1 MIVFLVILIGVL
13 LIGAGVAF
21 HGSIGVVSAVLVA
34 GFGGL
39 VFIFGVALAVITK
52 LYVKTTAN
60 EAFVRTGWGKAK
72 VVLDGGAF
80 VVPII
85 HKLVPV
91 SLETMRLNV
100 IRRGEEALITGDNL
114 RVDIAAEFYIKV
126 QPELNDILNA
136 ARSLGERSVSEG
148 SIRELVMEKLISA
161 LRTVA
166 ATRSLVELHTKRD
179 EFAAAVQQIVTQD
192 LQENGLTLE
201 SVTISS
207 LDQTPVDLLKDDNI
221 FDAQGKRR
229 ITEITQVQLVQ
240 RNEIERNA
248 QRDIR
253 DKDVSTRKQIL
264 DLDKD
269 REFAEATQA
278 RDVANVQAER
288 KRETQEFAIQQAREV
303 ELAEVAK
310 ELAVQQA
317 DISKQR
323 DLAVAQAQRE
333 EAERL
338 AQIARDKA
346 QQEADVARE
355 QAVEVARRQAE
366 VAVANEET
374 RRAQAQAETRAAEA
388 KRQEET
394 ERIETVRVTAEADRR
409 AQQKMIT
416 EKQQVDIKQYEDQV
430 EADVKAYTAVK
441 VAEGDLEAADKQKQA
456 MLILAEGEAQS
467 NKLRAEGQRAIEMV
481 PVQIEREKVNVEAA
495 RVEVRRQDLE
505 NQERFSEAALDFE
518 LKKEQIAANRDVQIE
533 MAKAIA
539 TMLQSADMHLFGD
552 PSTVATMTQQFLRS
566 VGWGLSVKGLVDS
579 TPEDVRQT
587 ATQMVR
593 GTGEALRD
601 VVSRFTGGKVALA
614 PEALEQIV
622 SDAIIRAHQRTD
634 EAEAEPPTEEPEP
647 QEETEEEEES

>member
-1 MIVFLVILIGVL
+1 MIVFMLMLTGVL
-13 LIGAGVAF
+13 LMGAGVVF
-21 HGSIGVVSAVLVA
+21 GTQLGFVSSILLVV
-34 GFGGL
+34 FGAI
-39 VFIFGVALAVITK
+39 VFLFGTTITVITK
-52 LYVKTTAN
+52 LYRKTTAN
-60 EAFVRTGWGKAK
+60 EAFVRTGMGKAK
-72 VVLDGGAF
+72 VVLDGGSL

-85 HKLVPV
+85 HRTVAV

-100 IRRGEEALITGDNL
+100 VRRGEEALITGDNL

-126 QPELNDILNA
+126 QPEMNDILNA

-166 ATRSLVELHTKRD
+166 ATRTLVELHTKRD
-179 EFAAAVQQIVTQD
+179 EFASAVQQIVTAD

-201 SVTISS
+201 SVTISA
-207 LDQTPVDLLKDDNI
+207 LDQTPVNFLKDDNI

-240 RNEIERNA
+240 RNEIERDA

-269 REFAEATQA
+269 REIAEATQA

-388 KRQEET
+388 TRQEET
-394 ERIETVRVTAEADRR
+394 ERIETVKITAEAGRR
-409 AQQKMIT
+409 AEQKMIT
-416 EKQQVDIKQYEDQV
+416 EKQQVDIKQYEDQI
-430 EADVKAYTAVK
+430 EADVKAYTAIK
-441 VAEGDLEAADKQKQA
+441 VAEGELSASDKRKQA
-456 MLILAEGEAQS
+456 MLILAEGESESAKKIATGEQA
-467 NKLRAEGQRAIEMV
+467 RQMV
-481 PVQIEREKVNVEAA
+481 PVQIEREKVSVEAD

-505 NQERFSEAALDFE
+505 NQEKYSEAALDFE
-518 LKKEQIAANRDVQIE
+518 LKKEQIEANKDVQIH
-533 MAKAIA
+533 MAEAVGQ
-539 TMLQSADMHLFGD
+539 MLASAKMQIFGD
-552 PSTVATMTQQFLRS
+552 PTTLSSMYGQFLKS
-566 VGWGLSVKGLVDS
+566 VGWGLTVQGLVES
-579 TPEDVRQT
+579 TPTDVKQ
-587 ATQMVR
+587 AAEKLLA
-593 GTGEALRD
+593 GTGGALRD
-601 VVSRFTGGKVALA
+601 IVTRLTGGEVTPDPETLERIVA
-614 PEALEQIV
+614 
-622 SDAIIRAHQRTD
+622 DAIAKAKEGD
-634 EAEAEPPTEEPEP
+634 GGGKPEEA
-647 QEETEEEEES
+647 QEESEEEES